1 MDVWSVLEGP
11 GGLAASSFRWV
22 GLWHRGGAWASLGA
36 WRETEAGVL
45 WKVKAAVPAGSGL
58 GVGGALLEGWGY
70 WRREGL
76 Y

>member
-1 MDVWSVLEGP
+1 MAQGR
-11 GGLAASSFRWV
+11 GL
-22 GLWHRGGAWASLGA
+22 GEPGA